1 MQTSRSVRKP
11 TGLPCSSTTGTAP
24 QGVSHIIC
32 AALLSESCGPQLLTS
47 RFIICSTF
55 IANPPKRKDTQPL
68 PNEHHSCHGNQHR
81 VLCEECRTTTKPRG
95 RSPVFHRR
103 HEARGCLVER
113 VPSVTTRRGYEL
125 AI

>member
-11 TGLPCSSTTGTAP
+11 TGLPCWSTTGTAP

-68 PNEHHSCHGNQHR
+68 LNEHHSCHGNQIR
-81 VLCEECRTTTKPRG
+81 VLCEECRLDNDKTT
-95 RSPVFHRR
+95 RSIT
-103 HEARGCLVER
+103 R
-113 VPSVTTRRGYEL
+113 VPS
-125 AI
+125 AP